1 MAKGAFSLRIL
12 LFSFGFLFLSCSNHL
27 TGYVNPT
34 KLLEGYHGAIAKQ
47 QTYINQLR
55 IWQQNL
61 DSLAAE
67 TKAITAEL
75 TKRAK
80 EQQLQQY
87 REAIQQKAVAEQQ
100 RLDKETLDEINAYLK
115 QYGKEKGYDFILG
128 ATEQGNIV
136 YAAEGKDITE
146 EVLTGLN
153 QQYDRQHPTHP

>member
-1 MAKGAFSLRIL
+1 M
-12 LFSFGFLFLSCSNHL
+12 
-27 TGYVNPT
+27 
-34 KLLEGYHGAIAKQ
+34 
-47 QTYINQLR
+47 
-55 IWQQNL
+55 